1 MASTKIQNLPLKA
14 PIGAMKI
21 PTGGFGD
28 YSITVSSIG
37 DFIIDAFNLA
47 TKDYVDNLLI
57 EKEDRIDTTGG
68 FLTPVSQNSSVP
80 DTTNDVIDEVA
91 QALLD
96 RIEYVKDNFSAA
108 PSHNELTGRSA
119 TGAHPSTSISHKS
132 GTVYTYLSNAESD
145 INTINNVTIPT
156 INQSISLKQDQIST
170 TGTLTGISE
179 ETGVNSVSHAGLNAA
194 LQALLNR
201 ITFNKNHNNLL
212 NRSDENS
219 HPSSAISYSTSNQEK
234 VNDGLESIDQLTSIS
249 NPKNGMR
256 IYVKSYYTGLNTGGG
271 WFVYNSSRASENDKG
286 LVING
291 WVRQLEDGIISI
303 EYFGAHPTKDFL
315 TNSTAINA
323 ALANSGRI
331 YFPENKT
338 YQIDFDIINVQ
349 SNTHIFGGSILQGQ
363 QSQVT
368 GADGRGV
375 FLKIQGKQ
383 NIVVEGI
390 TIKNGYRGRGIECT
404 NSQFIY
410 FKNVKLDG
418 FTYCMWVGEQRLS
431 DTVVQG
437 CQYVWIENCSFL
449 SARYWNLYIRGA
461 SITDDE
467 VKTKK
472 VWVIN
477 PYVYN
482 ASMAGIVLAE
492 GHVSQVVIENPVF
505 KRCNLCIHLE
515 LATDVT
521 VINPRDEDTGKKPDH
536 QPPNTEYPYEGWGIY
551 TAFAHRIKIKGGQL
565 TTTCYHFATT
575 EQPSTFVEYEG
586 FTGFD
591 FVYEAG
597 STPDS
602 AKNIFQ
608 NYTFNNVTAT
618 SRLIWQNP
626 GANHYLRDFT
636 YQGCRVISETSRN
649 AMNAPRTVNLKV
661 IDCYMVNAYV
671 TIGNEGYSQFMG
683 NTVTNNAASV
693 NTFNG
698 TDLTAIFDF
707 KDNTFIN
714 TVTNLGDRVFTIQNF
729 GVVNYDNTLNSNAQY
744 SAVITNVAQLTWG
757 LGPHLQLR
765 STTPYSTTNVTN
777 IINARRP
784 LEVASWTSANLSS
797 ATSGVNTTSKYFGKE
812 VYNST
817 TAKFMKSL
825 GSTPTSGWVQI
836 DDNSVVIT
844 PA

>member
-37 DFIIDAFNLA
+37 DFIIDTFNLA
-47 TKDYVDNLLI
+47 TKDYVDTLLV
-57 EKEDRIDTTGG
+57 EKEDRIDLTGG
-68 FLTPVSQNSSVP
+68 YLTPTSQNASVP
-80 DTTNDVIDEVA
+80 DTNNDVIDEVA

-108 PSHNELTGRSA
+108 PAHNELTGRSA

-170 TGTLTGISE
+170 TGSLTGIPE

-256 IYVKSYYTGLNTGGG
+256 IYVKSYYSGLNTGGG

-303 EYFGAHPTKDFL
+303 EHFGSHPTKDFL
-315 TNSTAINA
+315 TNSNAINS

-431 DTVVQG
+431 DTIVQG
-437 CQYVWIENCSFL
+437 CQYVWIDNCSFL
-449 SARYWNLYIRGA
+449 NARYWNLYIRGA

-472 VWVIN
+472 VWVVN

-492 GHVSQVVIENPVF
+492 GHVSQVVIQNPIF

-521 VINPRDEDTGKKPDH
+521 VVNPRDEDTGKKPDH
-536 QPPNTEYPYEGWGIY
+536 QPPNTEYPYVGYSIY
-551 TAFAHRIKIKGGQL
+551 TAFAHRIKVIGGSM
-565 TTTCYHFATT
+565 TTSCYHFATS
-575 EQPSTFVEYEG
+575 EQPSTEIEFDG

-591 FVYEAG
+591 WIYEAG

-602 AKNIFQ
+602 NKNIFQ
-608 NYTFNNVTAT
+608 RYSFTNVTAT
-618 SRLIWQNP
+618 SRLVWQNA
-626 GANHYLRDFT
+626 GAGHYLRDFT
-636 YQGCRVISETSRN
+636 YQNCKVFSSSSRQ

-661 IDCYMVNAYV
+661 RDCVMVNSYV
-671 TIGNEGYSQFMG
+671 VVGNEGVSEFIG
-683 NTVTNNAASV
+683 NTLTNTAASV

-698 TDLTAIFDF
+698 GDVTSLFTFTG
-707 KDNTFIN
+707 NTIIN
-714 TVTNLGDRVFTIQNF
+714 TVTNIGDRVFTIQNF
-729 GVVNYDNTLNSNAQY
+729 GVVKYDNLLNVNAQY
-744 SAVITNVAQLTWG
+744 SAVITNVTNLIWG
-757 LGPHLQLR
+757 SSPHLQLR
-765 STTPYSTTNVTN
+765 STTPYSNTNVSSV
-777 IINARRP
+777 INLRRP
-784 LEVASWTSANLSS
+784 LEVSSYTSAQLSS
-797 ATSGVNTTSKYFGKE
+797 ATDAVNTTGKYFGKE

-817 TAKFMKSL
+817 TSKFMKSL
-825 GSTPTSGWVQI
+825 GSVATSGWVNC
-836 DDNSVVIT
+836 DDNSVNIT